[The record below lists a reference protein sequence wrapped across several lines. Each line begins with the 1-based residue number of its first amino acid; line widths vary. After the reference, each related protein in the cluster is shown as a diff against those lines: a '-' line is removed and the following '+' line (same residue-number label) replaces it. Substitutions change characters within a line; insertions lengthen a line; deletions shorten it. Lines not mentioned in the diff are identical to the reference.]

1 MAQVDPDDD
10 DQRRYVVFHHRYD
23 PDRRERRPVLVTAF
37 DDPVEFEDFLQRYHA
52 DLQPRIRDGQAD
64 RREHL
69 SGVVREPG
77 DQRRARQQRMASR
90 SHASWGQPAAI
101 LSDTD
106 LGAADGP
113 AHTAFLAEDPDT
125 T

>member
-37 DDPVEFEDFLQRYHA
+37 DDPVEFEDFLQRHHA
-52 DLQPRIRDGQAD
+52 DLQARIRDGQAD
-64 RREHL
+64 PREHL
-69 SGVVREPG
+69 SGVLREPG

-90 SHASWGQPAAI
+90 AMRHGVNPAR
-101 LSDTD
+101 LPDVDPGT
-106 LGAADGP
+106 ADGL
-113 AHTAFLAEDPDT
+113 AHAALLAEAPDT

>member
-1 MAQVDPDDD
+1 VAQVDPDDD

-37 DDPVEFEDFLQRYHA
+37 DDPVEFEDFLQRHHA
-52 DLQPRIRDGQAD
+52 DLQARIRDGQAD
-64 RREHL
+64 PREHL
-69 SGVVREPG
+69 SGVLREPG

-90 SHASWGQPAAI
+90 AMRHGVNPARLPDVDPGTADELAHAA
-101 LSDTD
+101 L
-106 LGAADGP
+106 
-113 AHTAFLAEDPDT
+113 LAEAPDT